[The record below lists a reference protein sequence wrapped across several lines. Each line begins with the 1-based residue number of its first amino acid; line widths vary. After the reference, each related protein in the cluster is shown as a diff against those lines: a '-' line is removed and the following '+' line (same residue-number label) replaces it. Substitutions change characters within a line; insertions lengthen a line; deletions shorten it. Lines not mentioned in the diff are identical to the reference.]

1 MKNPNHTETIFEFP
15 TEEMRKE
22 YSRLGAEDFWLAG
35 FIIDSDVI
43 GFILSNGDRT
53 KGATILQD
61 KDQMIPETCKKS
73 RKVEVYSFKNKCV
86 LGFRFFDE
94 SQSPIFEVGHC

>member
-1 MKNPNHTETIFEFP
+1 MGT
-15 TEEMRKE
+15 
-22 YSRLGAEDFWLAG
+22 EDFWLAG
-35 FIIDSDVI
+35 FIIDSDVV
-43 GFILSNGDRT
+43 GFILSNGDRAEH
-53 KGATILQD
+53 KINLKD
-61 KDQMIPETCKKS
+61 KDHMIPEACKKT